1 MFMNEDI
8 ISKDK
13 NIETVIYQI
22 LNECYYE
29 FKQVYGEKHGQHIK
43 ELIESITDKVKKA
56 DLYYTGSIATA
67 HSQMGVVYTD
77 SDILSAVLKHEMW
90 HVYNNS
96 ASDKDKSLTYIPER
110 YMLKLEQSGYLKNLY
125 IKTMEEYKEKFKDEP
140 ERLEYVLVDFDVF
153 KNDKFDFGD
162 SHIEMWTEW
171 FNSQTHLKDMK
182 QNFWDWGDGYF
193 TKSRSSDSFY
203 DAYINIASMIFCM
216 IPKEKLLE
224 MYLQTTEYETEYSF
238 PEMLDEFDERYIDV
252 LETDEKDKYQYP
264 YLKILKDIQTVDENA
279 RKNPEMARETLQS
292 CMKTCFNAYLKKLD
306 NIQDLDL
313 NKAKN
318 IYSQIKYMQ
327 EHMVWNID
335 ISKMQDLDYIQSLTK
350 VQDKFKTM
358 LQELDLEDPE
368 VQQMLETIDYT
379 AKNPFKY
386 IEDGK
391 KITDRILSAQ
401 VNTKDCLISIGDY
414 KAQINTNG
422 IKDNLYS
429 SLFALLGEEKYNL
442 IYENFQGDNSLSAK
456 DNVLLK
462 FHKQIEEATTDEAY
476 MDIYNNMYDLYAQ
489 KL

>member
-1 MFMNEDI
+1 MNEDI

-391 KITDRILSAQ
+391 K
-401 VNTKDCLISIGDY
+401 
-414 KAQINTNG
+414 
-422 IKDNLYS
+422 
-429 SLFALLGEEKYNL
+429 
-442 IYENFQGDNSLSAK
+442 
-456 DNVLLK
+456 
-462 FHKQIEEATTDEAY
+462 
-476 MDIYNNMYDLYAQ
+476 
-489 KL
+489 